1 MSRLRFDPR
10 RPLFVSTQ
18 PLQAF
23 GKVWAVESPFPWE
36 DMGMDYQEDTIHRL
50 YGSGLLSHRPDLES
64 SFIEIA
70 KKANGD
76 GLESYT
82 IEALH
87 QLVFKL
93 NKDVK
98 AKCKTAKEFSLKK
111 CPTSRIKDKQ
121 IGYIR
126 RWRSTY
132 GNLET

>member
-1 MSRLRFDPR
+1 MSRLHFDPR
-10 RPLFVSTQ
+10 RPLFVSNQ

-23 GKVWAVESPFPWE
+23 GKVWAVGSPFPWE
-36 DMGMDYQEDTIHRL
+36 DMGMDYQENTIHHL
-50 YGSGLLSHRPDLES
+50 YNSGSLSHRPDLES
-64 SFIEIA
+64 EFMEIA

-87 QLVFKL
+87 QLRIKL

-98 AKCKTAKEFSLKK
+98 AKCKTAKEFSLKQVAF
-111 CPTSRIKDKQ
+111 SRIKDKQ
-121 IGYIR
+121 IGLIR